1 MYQKI
6 LVTLD
11 ASPVDEAIL
20 SHVEG
25 LAKVHDATVY
35 LMRVAHYH
43 TRGEKIYEVEQA
55 EEYLDQVRA
64 RVASKGLKVE
74 VVLGHGEPA
83 QEIKRHAEEL
93 GCDLIAM
100 ATHGH
105 GFIGDLVFG
114 SVARDLRHST
124 NVPLLLIR
132 GAPA

>member
-1 MYQKI
+1 MYEKI

-11 ASPVDEAIL
+11 DSPVDEVIL

-25 LAKVHDATVY
+25 LAELHDSTVY

-43 TRGEKIYEVEQA
+43 TRGEKLYEVEQA
-55 EEYLDQVRA
+55 EEYLDKVKERLAA
-64 RVASKGLKVE
+64 RGLKVE
-74 VVLGHGEPA
+74 IVLGHGEPA
-83 QEIKRHAEEL
+83 QEIKRHAEEI

-124 NVPLLLIR
+124 DIPLLLIR